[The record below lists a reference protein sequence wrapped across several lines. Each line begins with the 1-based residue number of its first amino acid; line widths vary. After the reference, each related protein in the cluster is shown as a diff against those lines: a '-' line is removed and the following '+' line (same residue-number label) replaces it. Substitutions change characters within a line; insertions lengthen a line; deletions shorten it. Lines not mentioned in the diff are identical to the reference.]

1 MLDPRAI
8 ANFILDMG
16 DQKGIA
22 LSNLSLNKIAY
33 FLHGSY
39 LAQFNEP
46 LIDAKIE
53 AWQYGPVIREIYQ
66 QFKQFADK
74 PISGRAKSLN
84 IETGEMEEC
93 KYLID
98 NDKKN
103 KLATMLEAYLNLKPF
118 KLVELSHVDGGPW
131 DQAWHHDDRVNPGM
145 EITNDSIKQ
154 YFQAQVRH

>member
-39 LAQFNEP
+39 LAQFGEP

-66 QFKQFADK
+66 QFKKFADK
-74 PISGRAKSLN
+74 PITGRAKSLN
-84 IETGEMEEC
+84 IDTGEMEEC
-93 KYLID
+93 KYIFE
-98 NDKKN
+98 NNIRN
-103 KLATMLEAYLNLKPF
+103 KLATILDAYLNLKPF
-118 KLVELSHVDGGPW
+118 ILVELSHVNGGPW
-131 DQAWHHDDRVNPGM
+131 DQAWNHNDRVNPGM
-145 EITNDSIKQ
+145 EITDESIKQ
-154 YFQAQVRH
+154 HFQAQVRH